1 MTEVAETLTF
11 LTPEQKVFVA
21 DYGYLFLIVGILM
34 VGQILLKQFFF
45 RGYQEP
51 VSEEADQRSLIFS
64 PLDIKEEK
72 YGPPNEQYPLG
83 RRILSVSSRY
93 VLLSFFVIFCLIIL
107 YLGFIY
113 SAARVTS
120 LQEKVVYIGIIGA
133 AAAYVLFQMTKRID
147 LYERGLILRN
157 LFGHQMYLYDELSDI
172 YFTSERVS
180 KPGKVWF
187 VWRVPVVVL
196 RFRNGKT
203 LSLSGLYYSQI
214 KEKMKKLEQ
223 NLVHEGKK

>member
-1 MTEVAETLTF
+1 MTEIVETLTF
-11 LTPEQKVFVA
+11 LTPEQKAFVA

-34 VGQILLKQFFF
+34 VGQILMKQFFF

-51 VSEEADQRSLIFS
+51 ISDAPDHRSLIFS

-72 YGPPNEQYPLG
+72 YGSPNEQYPLG
-83 RRILSVSSRY
+83 RRILSISSRY
-93 VLLSFFVIFCLIIL
+93 FLLSFFVLFCLGIL

-113 SAARVTS
+113 SAARATS

-133 AAAYVLFQMTKRID
+133 AVIYVLFQMTKRID

-157 LFGHQMYLYDELSDI
+157 LFGHQMYLYNELSDI

-180 KPGKVWF
+180 KPSQVWF
-187 VWRVPVVVL
+187 VWRVPVVIL

-214 KEKMKKLEQ
+214 KGKMKKLEQ
-223 NLVHEGKK
+223 NLVHEGEK